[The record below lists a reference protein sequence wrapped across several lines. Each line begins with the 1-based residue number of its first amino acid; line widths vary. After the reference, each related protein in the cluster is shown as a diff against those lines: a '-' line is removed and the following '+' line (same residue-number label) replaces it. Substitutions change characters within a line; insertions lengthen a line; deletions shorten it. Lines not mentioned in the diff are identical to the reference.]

1 MFHLFLL
8 FCCCSHLYHKYIPT
22 KRICQYQITR
32 KIKKNKEKLQFYIVF
47 TCFSYVSLFFII
59 IFLAQNP
66 NFPLACMLSAAGM
79 VLSSSS
85 VINHYPC
92 VVFIIHFFAHN
103 IHARDKICNILQGKK
118 QKKDSKLYKKMGLL
132 QNCFPVSAATVLI
145 NISLK
150 TIHAS
155 GFRCAPEERGITAY
169 GLAHRLWIY
178 PRFCAL

>member
-85 VINHYPC
+85 VIKFQLQFKNQNSPDELRHFFNLSGERSGMSPAPC
-92 VVFIIHFFAHN
+92 V
-103 IHARDKICNILQGKK
+103 CY
-118 QKKDSKLYKKMGLL
+118 S
-132 QNCFPVSAATVLI
+132 
-145 NISLK
+145 NISLIGRSSEPIPSRRS
-150 TIHAS
+150 TRTLMLIMEPGS
-155 GFRCAPEERGITAY
+155 IRGPSFVI
-169 GLAHRLWIY
+169 RIFD
-178 PRFCAL
+178 PPK

>member
-32 KIKKNKEKLQFYIVF
+32 KIKKNKENLQFHTVF
-47 TCFSYVSLFFII
+47 TCFSYFSLFFII

-66 NFPLACMLSAAGM
+66 NFPLACMSSAAGM

-85 VINHYPC
+85 VMNHYPC
-92 VVFIIHFFAHN
+92 VVFTIHFFAHN

-118 QKKDSKLYKKMGLL
+118 QKKHSKLYKKISSIR
-132 QNCFPVSAATVLI
+132 PVRLMEVIYCREQAQHSWAA
-145 NISLK
+145 
-150 TIHAS
+150 
-155 GFRCAPEERGITAY
+155 
-169 GLAHRLWIY
+169 
-178 PRFCAL
+178 